1 MVLYMARWPWRGRLA
16 NPLFGPPFPSAMRL
30 ISSRPA
36 PPPATQLTAVVP
48 SLRTVHRLHS
58 WYGCCVTHVCMCR
71 SIHQSPQRPARS
83 CCPQATSS
91 SSVRRPCV
99 VAASMQQRVSISR
112 YYIRTSPAVPMA
124 TTPFITTTK
133 TASQPAIIDHSIS
146 SLVYR
151 TAPHPSARRSEEA
164 RPGQYL

>member
-112 YYIRTSPAVPMA
+112 YYIRTSPVVPMA
-124 TTPFITTTK
+124 TTPHHHK
-133 TASQPAIIDHSIS
+133 HSQPAITDHSIS

-151 TAPHPSARRSEEA
+151 TAPHLPELEEEA
-164 RPGQYL
+164 RPVPTSA